1 MDDVLFSRTV
11 SDCQRFCDDARA
23 FQCRSFS
30 QKNDRCYLSGDD
42 SGTLPGIPKPVDP
55 GSVYKEKICSK
66 STCEGGIFTYEKTT
80 GHFLRT
86 AKEEPLFPDTSTP
99 GITEKCS
106 ELCTGLD
113 SDCPSFSLDYS
124 GQRCFKLDRNT
135 QIRGDSL
142 APRDGTN
149 YFEKICLKGFDV
161 RNRCQNKVWAFE
173 RVPGKMLDVDPDQIY
188 ENISLRRGCEE
199 LCLREREFICRSANY
214 DSITLKCTLSR
225 YDRRML
231 GTEYKNT
238 SKYSNYLENNCI
250 EPNQITCPY
259 MKIENAYP
267 RYLDEVV
274 RNIKDEV
281 ACEVQCSFNEKI
293 ICRSF
298 AFYSSAS
305 QCFISGDD
313 IISASEGALQTRPG
327 TDYFQRKCKEGL
339 SHRDNQ
345 IDSFPSGSEEIQ
357 TTRFDMDFDR
367 NRRPTSATGAMNKR
381 KGKSEE
387 RSCSFGRL
395 TYEKTTGYELIR
407 GNPTRLYSERDG
419 GIIEQC
425 ASRCDED
432 ADCKGFN
439 MDYNRN
445 ECQSLTANSLN
456 NLFNLRTSSGV
467 SYFETTCLR
476 GSGCGLLWTYERF
489 VNKEL
494 KVDPKKIQR
503 DVSKNECEDLCLSES
518 SFVCKS
524 ANYDHVRRDCF
535 LLNVDRFEIDQSLQS
550 RQGVDYLENQ
560 CEAIKRRGCDYG
572 PQTKD
577 RYLIYTDKVVKVF
590 SDASCREACSSERS
604 FYCRSYTFLSESR
617 PGRPQCLLSGDN
629 GASSGGDN
637 AFQLSNGALFSE
649 LDCSEGFTRPLMNEN
664 RRPIE
669 VGSNPDNTF
678 VTSGGA
684 FGSTTSNSKSNP
696 NPENCRSAGLST
708 SFEKVMDFTY
718 DRGPEEEFS
727 TSVDIGIIVQCLREC
742 QSRGRLCLAATLR
755 NERGGRQS
763 CYGLGNS
770 ATVDGTEPV
779 AATGVTYFEKICVNR
794 NCRKSWAFT
803 KIPQYEFIGSPNKEV
818 QDVESISDCRNLCLD
833 ISSFACRSMTYNRN
847 TRMCRMT
854 EETRRSS
861 PSEFRP
867 AERGVDY
874 YENECSKIPSNCEY
888 VDNTGMYLP
897 FTDTY
902 ISRVSDIE
910 ECRSQCSI
918 QDNYNCRS
926 FNFNSFRKECFLS
939 SDDSVSLPSGLHQD
953 RDFTFSERGG
963 CNNGT
968 KNHVKKDVKVECTPS
983 DMLVNLAFGAEF
995 NGRIYATGNP
1005 QACFELGTGQS
1016 EMILKIPIS
1025 SQCGTVQQNPGRY
1038 VNHVVIQENPVIM
1051 QDTDKT
1057 VRVECAFTAEDQT
1070 VSFRPTAGVGGR
1082 LESGGG
1088 ISVTVP
1094 FQPTGTNIVTNTAPT
1109 PGVRMRVIRRNG
1121 ETASMVG
1128 LGENLQLRIEI
1139 DRDSAFGLF
1148 ARKLEAKT
1156 DNGEL
1161 MNLIDEDGCPINEI
1175 IFPALELEGGTR
1187 ALYANFKAFR
1197 FPSTPI
1203 VNFIA
1208 TVQFC
1213 QDLCKPMPCSGGS
1226 ESFGKRRKRSTQDEN
1241 NKEERSFFPI
1251 TDEAEGHSVQP
1262 RTSNSFA
1269 NDSSNVQES
1278 KKRKTKEDL
1287 LPEHI
1292 DLGLRLTVGENV
1304 LHKPFLPSR
1313 HGGGVF
1319 PEFPGES
1326 QRDSNSQYYPSSS
1339 SSVSEVNTEEA
1350 EYLCSSQ
1357 STVIVAIFVILVF
1370 NVLLTAGFILFY
1382 RRKRKEWIK
1391 GSNNAGPALPPRPSG
1406 SVIFKNGRASSGSS
1420 GFALTTRQQQR
1431 MNSSMS
1437 SLPRN

>member
-1 MDDVLFSRTV
+1 MNCPNFSCKTRGLLSQPDTSVTRDCINICKQSSSCKAFSVDYKSSRCTSYDRDSTLKGRRQLQPATAINYYEKICLRGVRKEEFDGICNAERGWTFERILDSSLKGFDDKIETGVESKSECARLCLLNQKFLCRSAEYEGASQRCVLSREDRRTQKDAFQVGGTQGIDYIENQCAKPLTDCSYSSANNGFAVISMDDVLFSRTV

-55 GSVYKEKICSK
+55 GSVHVR
-66 STCEGGIFTYEKTT
+66 GGIFTYEKTT

-199 LCLREREFICRSANY
+199 LCLREREFICRNECSER
-214 DSITLKCTLSR
+214 STR
-225 YDRRML
+225 
-231 GTEYKNT
+231 NT

-327 TDYFQRKCKEGL
+327 TDYFQRK
-339 SHRDNQ
+339 
-345 IDSFPSGSEEIQ
+345 IEEIQ

-381 KGKSEE
+381 KE
-387 RSCSFGRL
+387 RYCSFGRL

-467 SYFETTCLR
+467 SYFETTC
-476 GSGCGLLWTYERF
+476 SGCGLLWTYERF

-550 RQGVDYLENQ
+550 KQGVDYLENQ

-649 LDCSEGFTRPLMNEN
+649 LDCSKRWRCLWFN
-664 RRPIE
+664 
-669 VGSNPDNTF
+669 S
-678 VTSGGA
+678 
-684 FGSTTSNSKSNP
+684 SNSKSNP
-696 NPENCRSAGLST
+696 NPENCRSVGLST

-818 QDVESISDCRNLCLD
+818 QDVENL
-833 ISSFACRSMTYNRN
+833 
-847 TRMCRMT
+847 
-854 EETRRSS
+854 
-861 PSEFRP
+861 
-867 AERGVDY
+867 
-874 YENECSKIPSNCEY
+874 
-888 VDNTGMYLP
+888 
-897 FTDTY
+897 
-902 ISRVSDIE
+902 
-910 ECRSQCSI
+910 
-918 QDNYNCRS
+918 
-926 FNFNSFRKECFLS
+926 
-939 SDDSVSLPSGLHQD
+939 
-953 RDFTFSERGG
+953 
-963 CNNGT
+963 
-968 KNHVKKDVKVECTPS
+968 
-983 DMLVNLAFGAEF
+983 
-995 NGRIYATGNP
+995 
-1005 QACFELGTGQS
+1005 
-1016 EMILKIPIS
+1016 
-1025 SQCGTVQQNPGRY
+1025 
-1038 VNHVVIQENPVIM
+1038 
-1051 QDTDKT
+1051 
-1057 VRVECAFTAEDQT
+1057 
-1070 VSFRPTAGVGGR
+1070 
-1082 LESGGG
+1082 
-1088 ISVTVP
+1088 
-1094 FQPTGTNIVTNTAPT
+1094 
-1109 PGVRMRVIRRNG
+1109 
-1121 ETASMVG
+1121 
-1128 LGENLQLRIEI
+1128 
-1139 DRDSAFGLF
+1139 
-1148 ARKLEAKT
+1148 
-1156 DNGEL
+1156 
-1161 MNLIDEDGCPINEI
+1161 
-1175 IFPALELEGGTR
+1175 
-1187 ALYANFKAFR
+1187 
-1197 FPSTPI
+1197 
-1203 VNFIA
+1203 
-1208 TVQFC
+1208 
-1213 QDLCKPMPCSGGS
+1213 
-1226 ESFGKRRKRSTQDEN
+1226 
-1241 NKEERSFFPI
+1241 
-1251 TDEAEGHSVQP
+1251 
-1262 RTSNSFA
+1262 
-1269 NDSSNVQES
+1269 
-1278 KKRKTKEDL
+1278 
-1287 LPEHI
+1287 
-1292 DLGLRLTVGENV
+1292 
-1304 LHKPFLPSR
+1304 
-1313 HGGGVF
+1313 
-1319 PEFPGES
+1319 
-1326 QRDSNSQYYPSSS
+1326 
-1339 SSVSEVNTEEA
+1339 
-1350 EYLCSSQ
+1350 
-1357 STVIVAIFVILVF
+1357 
-1370 NVLLTAGFILFY
+1370 
-1382 RRKRKEWIK
+1382 
-1391 GSNNAGPALPPRPSG
+1391 
-1406 SVIFKNGRASSGSS
+1406 
-1420 GFALTTRQQQR
+1420 
-1431 MNSSMS
+1431 
-1437 SLPRN
+1437 